1 MLARSIVT
9 DTTQGLATA
18 KLMGV
23 MMMINGF
30 APVLAPLFGGWVL
43 SWGSWRDI
51 FHVLGVITAI
61 MMLGVIFVIK
71 ETLPVEERYQ
81 GTALSV
87 YSELPKVFKIR
98 RYLGFMLTMC
108 FAFGAL
114 FSYIS
119 GSTFVLQKI
128 LGLSETQ
135 FTIVFGVNSIGI
147 VLFSAIATK
156 LVGRVAQR
164 RIVNT
169 GVVSLLVVSSLLL
182 VSFLVGISL
191 VPTLILL
198 FLLTSSCGLIFG
210 NASALALNE
219 ARHMAGSASAVMG
232 TVQAMLGALAAPLV
246 SFAGEHEYLPM
257 GFSVFGFAVLTALVL
272 WTTPRKD
279 SDYSADGES
288 HGAGEGQGAPA
299 AGH

>member
-1 MLARSIVT
+1 M
-9 DTTQGLATA
+9 
-18 KLMGV
+18 
-23 MMMINGF
+23 
-30 APVLAPLFGGWVL
+30 L
-43 SWGSWRDI
+43 SWGNWRDI
-51 FHVLGVITAI
+51 FHVLGVVTAI
-61 MMLGVIFVIK
+61 MMLGVVFVVK

-87 YSELPKVFKIR
+87 YSELPQVFKVR
-98 RYLGFMLTMC
+98 RYMGFMLTMC

-135 FTIVFGVNSIGI
+135 FTIVFGVNSLGI

-169 GVVSLLVVSSLLL
+169 GVVSLLVVSVLLTI
-182 VSFLVGISL
+182 SFLVGISL

-198 FLLTSSCGLIFG
+198 FLLNSTMPSEFTPNTIVNWGFG
-210 NASALALNE
+210 
-219 ARHMAGSASAVMG
+219 
-232 TVQAMLGALAAPLV
+232 QAQNLL
-246 SFAGEHEYLPM
+246 
-257 GFSVFGFAVLTALVL
+257 
-272 WTTPRKD
+272 
-279 SDYSADGES
+279 
-288 HGAGEGQGAPA
+288 
-299 AGH
+299 